1 MRADRLEE
9 KRKKRKIPAFAR
21 ENSSISISFVILSN
35 VQLNVRTY
43 NDNKVV
49 KSREKFRYFYLDMIN
64 RLCVRG
70 FWIIKVPI
78 KNDEKNIQVLLSFT
92 DFFPQ

>member
-9 KRKKRKIPAFAR
+9 KRKKRKIPAFAQ

-49 KSREKFRYFYLDMIN
+49 KSREKFRYFYLNMIN
-64 RLCVRG
+64 RLCV
-70 FWIIKVPI
+70 
-78 KNDEKNIQVLLSFT
+78 
-92 DFFPQ
+92 DFG